1 MRRIAEA
8 GEPGRAAMGQ
18 APYPP
23 VAAAAHNPALIPR
36 RRTLFERLYAHRDI
50 PGQTEIAPLFLEH

>member
-23 VAAAAHNPALIPR
+23 VAGAVQNPAQIPR
-36 RRTLFERLYAHRDI
+36 RRTLFERLYALREI
-50 PGQTEIAPLFLEH
+50 PGQTEITPLSLEH

>member
-18 APYPP
+18 APCPP
-23 VAAAAHNPALIPR
+23 VSAAVHNPALIPR
-36 RRTLFERLYAHRDI
+36 RLTLFERLYAHRDI
-50 PGQTEIAPLFLEH
+50 PGQTEIIPPFLEH

>member
-1 MRRIAEA
+1 MRRIAET

-23 VAAAAHNPALIPR
+23 VAAAAHNPAQIPR

-50 PGQTEIAPLFLEH
+50 PGQTEITPLFLEH